1 MKKMFL
7 LFSHKLTKQQQQDAI
22 KTFEIEEFQYLPK
35 DLQFIFSN
43 IPSNLTSLEEY
54 LIPLKTYLKDNAKNH
69 DIVLIQGDFGAV
81 YQMVNFSKS
90 LGLTSVYSTT
100 NRIIEEVFKD
110 GKTIKK
116 SIFEHVM
123 FRRYI

>member
-35 DLQFIFSN
+35 DIQFIFSN
-43 IPSNLTSLEEY
+43 IPSNLNSLEEY
-54 LIPLKTYLKDNAKNH
+54 LIPLKRYLKDNARNE
-69 DIVLIQGDFGAV
+69 DIVLIQGDFGVV

-90 LGLTSVYSTT
+90 IGLKSVYSTT
-100 NRIIEEVFKD
+100 NRKIEEIKENNKV
-110 GKTIKK
+110 IKK

-123 FRRYI
+123 FREYK

>member
-1 MKKMFL
+1 MKKLFL